1 MNNQP
6 QQDNQAQVNQQQ
18 YYHAHNP
25 KLTDEQYKQAIDRR
39 YYGDTISA
47 IASELGISTQA
58 LSKRFIKD
66 KIIPAKA
73 RSYPVSKILDNIHK
87 PITQDNINIYRNL
100 TSKEIARIIDK
111 MTLFSLKDATN
122 KQIMSVMLY
131 NHLSSMFADIEKG
144 KITNPKTKMDI
155 MNLAMK
161 FLSSNP
167 INSSDAILKNINN
180 YLTDLL
186 KNDNAIATGFND
198 DTKARQT
205 LDKLD
210 KLDDHIQVLQDKQ
223 EDIC

>member
-1 MNNQP
+1 MKTSA
-6 QQDNQAQVNQQQ
+6 QQQANQQQ

-25 KLTDEQYKQAIDRR
+25 KLSQEQYKQAIDHR
-39 YYGDTISA
+39 YYGETISA
-47 IASELGISTQA
+47 IASDLGISTQA
-58 LSKRFIKD
+58 LSKRFNKD

-122 KQIMSVMLY
+122 KQIMSVMVY
-131 NHLSSMFADIEKG
+131 NHLYSMFTDIETG
-144 KITNPKTKMDI
+144 KINSHKTKMQVI
-155 MNLAMK
+155 NLAMK
-161 FLSSNP
+161 FLSTNP
-167 INSSDAILKNINN
+167 INSSDAILKSINN

-186 KNDNAIATGFND
+186 RNDATIATGFSD

-210 KLDDHIQVLQDKQ
+210 KLDEHIQILQNRVKAY
-223 EDIC
+223 

>member
-1 MNNQP
+1 MNNQA
-6 QQDNQAQVNQQQ
+6 QQQQANQQQ

-25 KLTDEQYKQAIDRR
+25 KLSQEQYKQAIDRR
-39 YYGDTISA
+39 YYGETISA
-47 IASELGISTQA
+47 IASDLGISTQA
-58 LSKRFIKD
+58 LSKRFNKD

-73 RSYPVSKILDNIHK
+73 RSYPVSQILDNIHK

-122 KQIMSVMLY
+122 KQIMSVMVY
-131 NHLSSMFADIEKG
+131 NHLSSMFTDIENG
-144 KITNPKTKMDI
+144 KINSYKTKMEVI
-155 MNLAMK
+155 NLACK
-161 FLSSNP
+161 FLSTNP

-186 KNDNAIATGFND
+186 RNDNAIATGFSD
-198 DTKARQT
+198 DKKARQT

-210 KLDDHIQVLQDKQ
+210 KLDGHIQVLQNKQ
-223 EDIC
+223 VE

>member
-1 MNNQP
+1 MNNQA
-6 QQDNQAQVNQQQ
+6 QQQQTNQQQ

-25 KLTDEQYKQAIDRR
+25 KLSQEQYKQAIDRR
-39 YYGDTISA
+39 YYGETISA
-47 IASELGISTQA
+47 IASDLGISTQA
-58 LSKRFIKD
+58 LSKRFNKD

-122 KQIMSVMLY
+122 KQIMSVMVY
-131 NHLSSMFADIEKG
+131 NHLSSMFTDIETG
-144 KITNPKTKMDI
+144 KINSHKTKMQVI
-155 MNLAMK
+155 NLAMK
-161 FLSSNP
+161 FLSTNP

-210 KLDDHIQVLQDKQ
+210 KLDEHIQVLQNKQ
-223 EDIC
+223 VE